1 MSYSTTN
8 TDESGSSTTVAS
20 APSQLR
26 SSPPKV
32 SRQPGSQPVPAT
44 GEDGQRASMWAGS
57 MLDP

>member
-1 MSYSTTN
+1 MSYSTTK

-44 GEDGQRASMWAGS
+44 GEDGQRWSIWVGS